1 MNPLAAIGRFSV
13 RFRYLIVVVWIVGAG
28 VAGAA
33 LPSLNS
39 AAKANNQS
47 FLPSNS
53 PSLEAAK
60 LATPFQPLNSMP
72 VPVVASRSGTQLTA
86 ADEAAISHLQGALQG
101 VSSVQSVRLVGVS
114 PDGQAAEL
122 RVLANPQG
130 GMNADKTLVDDLR
143 SAIQA
148 QPVPPGLS
156 VHLAGQVA
164 AGVDSQKASN
174 STGNRTELFSIIFIL
189 ALLFLVFRSLLAPI
203 LTVLPAILVFSIA
216 GPLIGEAAQAGLQV
230 SLFTQVLLIVLVLG
244 AGTDYGLFLVF
255 RVREEIEGGLAPK
268 DAVVKAVS
276 RVGETI
282 SFSAATVIAALLSLL
297 LATFGIYQSLGVPLA
312 IGIALMLVAGLTL
325 LPALLAIFGRAVFW
339 PSRPKPGPHRFGLW
353 GRVAGH
359 AVERPALTLGI
370 GVVVFGLLALAALGN
385 KPSGFGNQTPPPSSD
400 SAQGNAALA
409 AHFPQAAANPTNL
422 IFKYATSVW
431 VEPAPLTTLQTQLGH
446 ATVFSSLN
454 TPLDPNGTTLTPTQL
469 TTLHATLGPAQALPA
484 IAPPAL
490 GVPATTY
497 NAYRAASQLI
507 STDGMTVQIQA
518 SLTVGD
524 PQSTTA
530 LKQTPAMRTAVTQAA
545 HASGATTSGVAG
557 IAPASYDISSVS
569 SSDLRTII
577 PVAVAI
583 IAVLLALVLRSLVAP
598 LYLIAS
604 VVLSYL
610 AALGLAVIIFID
622 LSGESGLIFFLPFLM
637 FIFLLALG
645 EDYNIL
651 VMTRIREEAQDL
663 PLRHAITEALGATG
677 TTVTSAGLVLA
688 GTFAVLAAS
697 AGSGSSGTQLRAIG
711 VGLALGILMDSFL
724 VRTLLVP
731 SAVALLGRWNWWP
744 SSLSRPEREA
754 ELEAATQTAEHAP
767 R

>member
-1 MNPLAAIGRFSV
+1 
-13 RFRYLIVVVWIVGAG
+13 
-28 VAGAA
+28 
-33 LPSLNS
+33 
-39 AAKANNQS
+39 
-47 FLPSNS
+47 
-53 PSLEAAK
+53 
-60 LATPFQPLNSMP
+60 
-72 VPVVASRSGTQLTA
+72 
-86 ADEAAISHLQGALQG
+86 
-101 VSSVQSVRLVGVS
+101 
-114 PDGQAAEL
+114 
-122 RVLANPQG
+122 
-130 GMNADKTLVDDLR
+130 
-143 SAIQA
+143 
-148 QPVPPGLS
+148 
-156 VHLAGQVA
+156 
-164 AGVDSQKASN
+164 
-174 STGNRTELFSIIFIL
+174 
-189 ALLFLVFRSLLAPI
+189 
-203 LTVLPAILVFSIA
+203 
-216 GPLIGEAAQAGLQV
+216 
-230 SLFTQVLLIVLVLG
+230 
-244 AGTDYGLFLVF
+244 
-255 RVREEIEGGLAPK
+255 
-268 DAVVKAVS
+268 
-276 RVGETI
+276 
-282 SFSAATVIAALLSLL
+282 
-297 LATFGIYQSLGVPLA
+297 
-312 IGIALMLVAGLTL
+312 
-325 LPALLAIFGRAVFW
+325 
-339 PSRPKPGPHRFGLW
+339 
-353 GRVAGH
+353 
-359 AVERPALTLGI
+359 
-370 GVVVFGLLALAALGN
+370 
-385 KPSGFGNQTPPPSSD
+385 
-400 SAQGNAALA
+400 
-409 AHFPQAAANPTNL
+409 
-422 IFKYATSVW
+422 
-431 VEPAPLTTLQTQLGH
+431 
-446 ATVFSSLN
+446 
-454 TPLDPNGTTLTPTQL
+454 
-469 TTLHATLGPAQALPA
+469 
-484 IAPPAL
+484 
-490 GVPATTY
+490 
-497 NAYRAASQLI
+497 
-507 STDGMTVQIQA
+507 MTVQINA

-545 HASGATTSGVAG
+545 HASGATASGVAG

-754 ELEAATQTAEHAP
+754 ELEAATRQAE
-767 R
+767 RVEG

>member
-1 MNPLAAIGRFSV
+1 MTFLAAVGRFSV
-13 RFRYLIVVVWIVGAG
+13 RFRYLIVIAWIVGAG
-28 VAGAA
+28 AAGAA
-33 LPSLNS
+33 LPTLNS
-39 AAKANNQS
+39 AVKANNQS

-60 LATPFQPLNSMP
+60 LATPFQPLNSVP
-72 VPVVASRSGTQLTA
+72 VPIVASRSGSQLTVADQTAVSGIQA
-86 ADEAAISHLQGALQG
+86 ATRAVA
-101 VSSVQSVRLVGVS
+101 SVQSVQLVGVS
-114 PDGQAAEL
+114 PDGQAIEL
-122 RVLANPQG
+122 RVLANLQG
-130 GMNADKTLVDDLR
+130 GMNADKTLVDNLR
-143 SAIQA
+143 SAIRA
-148 QPVPPGLS
+148 QSVPPGLS

-174 STGNRTELFSIIFIL
+174 NAGNRTELFSIIFIL

-203 LTVLPAILVFSIA
+203 VTVLPAIIVFSIA

-255 RVREEIEGGLAPK
+255 RVREEIQGGLEPK
-268 DAVVKAVS
+268 EAVVKAVS

-297 LATFGIYQSLGVPLA
+297 LASFGIYQSLGVPLA

-339 PSRPKPGPHRFGLW
+339 PSKPKVGPHRFGVW

-359 AVERPALTLGI
+359 AVERPGLTLGV
-370 GVVVFGLLALAALGN
+370 GVVVFGLLALGTLGN
-385 KPSGFGNQTPPPSSD
+385 KPSGFGNQTPPPASD
-400 SAQGNAALA
+400 SAQGDAALA
-409 AHFPQAAANPTNL
+409 AHFPQATATPTNL
-422 IFKYATSVW
+422 VFKYPTSVW
-431 VEPAPLTTLQTQLGH
+431 VDPAPLATLQTQLGH
-446 ATVFSSLN
+446 ASVFKSLN
-454 TPLDPNGTTLTPTQL
+454 TPLDPNGTTLTPTEL
-469 TTLHATLGPAQALPA
+469 ANLHATLGPVQALPV

-497 NAYRAASQLI
+497 NAYRAAAQLV
-507 STDGMTVQIQA
+507 STDGRTVLVNA

-524 PQSTTA
+524 PQSTVA
-530 LKQTPAMRTAVTQAA
+530 LNQTPAMRTAVTQAA
-545 HASGATTSGVAG
+545 HASGAIDSGVAG
-557 IAPASYDISSVS
+557 IAPASYDISTVS

-583 IAVLLALVLRSLVAP
+583 IAVLLALVLRSLLAP

-622 LSGESGLIFFLPFLM
+622 LAGDSGLIFFLPFLM

-688 GTFAVLAAS
+688 GTFAVLALS
-697 AGSGSSGTQLRAIG
+697 AGSGSNGSQLRAIG

-744 SSLSRPEREA
+744 SALSRPEH
-754 ELEAATQTAEHAP
+754 EAALAAEAPATETA
-767 R
+767 RQ